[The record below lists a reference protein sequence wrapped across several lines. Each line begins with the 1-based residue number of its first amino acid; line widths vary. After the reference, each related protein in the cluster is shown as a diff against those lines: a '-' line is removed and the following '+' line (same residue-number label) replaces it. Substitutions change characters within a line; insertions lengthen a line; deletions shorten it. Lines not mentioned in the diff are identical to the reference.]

1 METLWSLDYNTL
13 WFLVFGG
20 VISGYAILD
29 GFDLGAGAL
38 HLFLKKEESRRIA
51 LNAIGPIWDGNE
63 VWLVIGGGALFAG
76 FPVAYAAIFSA
87 FYVPFMIFIVGLIWR
102 GVAIEFRSKEPGKKW
117 RATWDFIYSFAS
129 ITIIVSL
136 GLMLGNVALGIPL
149 DANHEFIGDW
159 LDFINPF
166 SIMVAITSLAL
177 FMMHGAIFLAMKT
190 ENRLFAKITVLAKNF
205 TIFFLVAFGFSTLYT
220 LLYIPHLSDQ
230 LRSNPIYFI
239 LPIVMFLAIANIPRQ
254 LNKRKYRFAFLSSS
268 ITIASLLAMV
278 ALEVFPTLLLASNDP
293 ANSITISNAASSLK
307 TMKILLLIAA
317 IGTPLVGAYTLF
329 VFWTFKGKVQL
340 DEMSY

>member
-1 METLWSLDYNTL
+1 
-13 WFLVFGG
+13 
-20 VISGYAILD
+20 
-29 GFDLGAGAL
+29 
-38 HLFLKKEESRRIA
+38 
-51 LNAIGPIWDGNE
+51 
-63 VWLVIGGGALFAG
+63 
-76 FPVAYAAIFSA
+76 
-87 FYVPFMIFIVGLIWR
+87 
-102 GVAIEFRSKEPGKKW
+102 
-117 RATWDFIYSFAS
+117 
-129 ITIIVSL
+129 
-136 GLMLGNVALGIPL
+136 
-149 DANHEFIGDW
+149 
-159 LDFINPF
+159 
-166 SIMVAITSLAL
+166 
-177 FMMHGAIFLAMKT
+177 MMHGAIFLAMKT

-239 LPIVMFLAIANIPRQ
+239 FPIVMFLAIANIPRQ

-278 ALEVFPTLLLASNDP
+278 ALEVFPNLLLASNDP

-307 TMKILLLIAA
+307 TMKILLLIAG